1 MRTLLAFA
9 AVAAL
14 CAVLVVIDAPGWIIV
29 VALGL
34 FVPVVFRALVDRR

>member
-1 MRTLLAFA
+1 MRIFLALV

-14 CAVLVVIDAPGWIIV
+14 CALLIVVNAPGWLIV
-29 VALGL
+29 VAVGL